1 MKTFQMF
8 LDKVNNLEKKKKKKE
23 DLQNVEVRNQ
33 VLIFITVAKKR

>member
-8 LDKVNNLEKKKKKKE
+8 LDKVNNLEKKKKKE

-33 VLIFITVAKKR
+33 VLIFITAAKKR